1 MKRLFGD
8 GPDEQTTLVRSELA
22 AADTAKVAGPWA
34 HIAAL
39 DIPYIKALGFDR
51 ASEDMLVVTSN
62 GQSVICGQTGDILYR
77 NRDEDGFD
85 AEALKGTRLDHPANE
100 RFDMA
105 GLFGGGLRTHLKDG
119 WKVEQLDHYR
129 VLTPALGSI
138 HFRGPSWD
146 GYDHDDT
153 FYLLDRSGDSLQV
166 LGFSWTGRTLVCATS
181 KTLNIWGRPAPLTL

>member
-8 GPDEQTTLVRSELA
+8 GQQEQTTLVRSELA
-22 AADTAKVAGPWA
+22 AADPAKVAGPWA

-39 DIPYIKALGFDR
+39 GIPYIKALGFDR
-51 ASEDMLVVTSN
+51 VSEDMLVVTSN
-62 GQSVICGQTGDILYR
+62 GQSVICGQTGDIIYR

-105 GLFGGGLRTHLKDG
+105 GPFGGGLRTRLKDG
-119 WKVEQLDHYR
+119 WKVEQLDQYR

-146 GYDHDDT
+146 GQDHDDT
-153 FYLLDRSGDSLQV
+153 FHLLDRSGDSLQV

-181 KTLNIWGRPAPLTL
+181 KTLNIWARPAPLTL